1 MHPFFKETIDIR
13 ELITFGALNDTI
25 KNEDITICLGLKDKN
40 ILVEGLFD
48 VQDFAHF

>member
-1 MHPFFKETIDIR
+1 MHSFFKETIYIR